1 MTATRTANTRVA
13 STPALLSPT
22 SLLLA
27 AVVALEV
34 FGVRMLSP
42 SDAAASAVVASFD
55 GTSIEAPAA
64 PARPLRAASVEI
76 RIVAQADTPAR

>member
-1 MTATRTANTRVA
+1 MTATRIANTRVS

-27 AVVALEV
+27 AVVALEI

-42 SDAAASAVVASFD
+42 SDASAPAAVASFD
-55 GTSIEAPAA
+55 GTSIEPSA